1 MGSVSTLYFNVCSV
15 GTDSF
20 MFINAALAPVCLCW
34 RPSLSVFISPQLDT
48 ICVCSHFQTTS
59 LCLSFLSSSSRRSV
73 SLLDCLISFM
83 SLETVHT
90 VQRRS
95 RLCFLA
101 LLVCLLMF
109 SSEVCL
115 SKQTWV
121 MFGFISIWEPGY
133 YNKWTLTDIK
143 CTDTQAVGLK
153 NVKHTSTL
161 VLKCNNT
168 SLSAVSVEQSID
180 SHQYWWTAAAVLWV
194 FAHVCSVKRTVLQ
207 CKCYSLHAEVSVMFF
222 VSPKGSLF
230 VSIHVWTVIKSCD
243 PSCCRAQIKPW
254 FAVLK
259 TSAAQMCE
267 E

>member
-1 MGSVSTLYFNVCSV
+1 MSYKNKFIFVLFSVFDLQSWEVSVHCILMWLCVCSV
-15 GTDSF
+15 GTDSFMF

-73 SLLDCLISFM
+73 SLFDCLISFM

-115 SKQTWV
+115 SKQT
-121 MFGFISIWEPGY
+121 
-133 YNKWTLTDIK
+133 
-143 CTDTQAVGLK
+143 
-153 NVKHTSTL
+153 
-161 VLKCNNT
+161 
-168 SLSAVSVEQSID
+168 
-180 SHQYWWTAAAVLWV
+180 
-194 FAHVCSVKRTVLQ
+194 
-207 CKCYSLHAEVSVMFF
+207 
-222 VSPKGSLF
+222 
-230 VSIHVWTVIKSCD
+230 
-243 PSCCRAQIKPW
+243 
-254 FAVLK
+254 
-259 TSAAQMCE
+259 
-267 E
+267 